1 MNSGRFLTFLL
12 FSSAFM
18 MTAVIL
24 QNYLMPDPQEDVA
37 QQVEVGDGAPQ
48 VENNTEKTDDGNSTP
63 ASREVAGQPAG
74 ASPVEETEAQTAPV
88 ETPTRTSSDE
98 FVTMGSLNP
107 DGLDRYLV
115 TINKLGGTISRVEL
129 NVRDADGRYTYRDLI
144 WEGGYIGCLDPVDTP
159 EGVRVRTVGEGTPA
173 SVAGVMVGDLILSV
187 DEEPITSADDFE
199 DYLESRTKP
208 GSLVKISV
216 KRDGTEKQFEIG
228 LTEKPIQVIR
238 PEPGLVDDQFD
249 FPESFILSLV
259 KPGAIDE
266 AWPELDRDMIDA
278 NWEVSKLTENLVEL
292 KFELSEAKLN
302 ELGYQGPITVFKRYK
317 MPEVPVD
324 APADLT
330 SRTFHLNL
338 EVEIKNG
345 SNQSQQLAYKM
356 DGPTG
361 LTAETWWYANKIHGR
376 QTAIGYIAGARDV
389 VGANG
394 VNSYVFYGCPEIVKG
409 AQKTIT
415 QVDYICDPGNNDV
428 RARELKWVGVDSHY
442 FNVSMI
448 PNVKPGEPFMTNS
461 VWAYVNSRRGELPEI
476 PKNARLQKLVD
487 CTFQMVAPA
496 DLAPGGSLIK
506 SFDVFIGPKD
516 PVVLKQYGLSD
527 VRTFGWFSWCSI
539 VLLKVLHFFY
549 LLTFKTSYGLAII
562 LLTVL
567 VRSLMIPL
575 SRKAALNAQMMQ
587 HLQPQM
593 KEIAD
598 KYKDD
603 MEKRAAAQREL
614 YQKYKFNPFG
624 GCFMMFFQLPVF
636 YGLYKALNVD
646 IALRD
651 QPLIPGMQWCSNL
664 AAPDQLFYWENWMPA
679 VLAAPTGWLGP
690 YFNILPIL
698 TMILFIAQQKL
709 FTPPPT
715 DDQQKMMQKMMTF
728 MMIFMG
734 VMFFKVAA
742 GLCIYFITSSLW
754 GIIERKL
761 LPKPV
766 LDTDKLALDGGN
778 TRALKKQ
785 LKAEAAKT
793 EKRDSEAEARRSRNA
808 ERKKKLKQRGN

>member
-159 EGVRVRTVGEGTPA
+159 DGVRVRTVGEGTPA

>member
-1 MNSGRFLTFLL
+1 VNSGRFLTFLL

-74 ASPVEETEAQTAPV
+74 DAPVEETEAQTAPV

-159 EGVRVRTVGEGTPA
+159 DGVRVRTVGEGTPA
-173 SVAGVMVGDLILSV
+173 SVAGVMVGDLILAV

>member
-12 FSSAFM
+12 FSSVFM

-24 QNYLMPDPQEDVA
+24 QNYLMPEPQENAARQIEGADGEP
-37 QQVEVGDGAPQ
+37 QVKNSELAPQ
-48 VENNTEKTDDGNSTP
+48 DSSVA
-63 ASREVAGQPAG
+63 ASEESEGDSVA
-74 ASPVEETEAQTAPV
+74 VETEDETAPIAA
-88 ETPTRTSSDE
+88 PRRNFSDE

-107 DGLDRYLV
+107 DGQDRYLV
-115 TINKLGGTISRVEL
+115 TINKRGGTISRVEL
-129 NVRDADGRYTYRDLI
+129 NVRDPKGRYTYRDLI
-144 WEGGYIGCLDPVDTP
+144 WEGGYLGCLDPEDTSK
-159 EGVRVRTVGEGTPA
+159 GVRVRTVGEGTPA
-173 SVAGVMVGDLILSV
+173 AVAGVMVGDLIISV
-187 DEEPITSADDFE
+187 DDEPITSADDFQ
-199 DYLESRTKP
+199 DYLENSTKP
-208 GSLVKISV
+208 STVVKMTVNRSGV
-216 KRDGTEKQFEIG
+216 EKPFEIG

-238 PEPGLVDDQFD
+238 PEPGLVDPEFD
-249 FPESFILSLV
+249 FPESFVLSLV

-266 AWPELDRDMIDA
+266 AWPELDGDMRDA
-278 NWEVSKLTENLVEL
+278 NWEVSTITDDLVEL

-302 ELGYQGPITVFKRYK
+302 ALGFQGPITVFKRFE
-317 MPEVPVD
+317 MPVVPVD

-330 SRTFHLNL
+330 SRTFHLKL
-338 EVEIKNG
+338 EVEIRNG
-345 SNQSQQLAYKM
+345 SNQAQQLSYKI

-394 VNSYVFYGCPEIVKG
+394 TNSYVFYGCPEIVKG
-409 AQKTIT
+409 AQKAIP
-415 QVDYICDPGNNDV
+415 DIDFICDPGSNEARD
-428 RARELKWVGVDSHY
+428 RELKWVGVDSHY

-448 PNVKPGEPFMTNS
+448 PKVESGPFMTNS
-461 VWAYVNSRRGELPEI
+461 VWAYVNSRQGVLPEI

-496 DLAPGGSLIK
+496 ELAPGGRLVK

-516 PVVLKQYGLSD
+516 PEVLRQYGLSD

-593 KEIAD
+593 KEITE

-664 AAPDQLFYWENWMPA
+664 AAPDQLFFWENWMPA
-679 VLAAPTGWLGP
+679 VLASPTGWLGP

-728 MMIFMG
+728 MMFFMG
-734 VMFFKVAA
+734 IMFFKVAA

-766 LDTDKLALDGGN
+766 LDTDKLALDGGS
-778 TRALKKQ
+778 TRASRKQ
-785 LKAEAAKT
+785 LKIEAAKT

>member
-63 ASREVAGQPAG
+63 ASRAVAGQPAG
-74 ASPVEETEAQTAPV
+74 ASPVEETEAQTAPA

-129 NVRDADGRYTYRDLI
+129 NVRDADGRFTYRDLI

-159 EGVRVRTVGEGTPA
+159 DGVRVRTVGEGTPA

>member
-1 MNSGRFLTFLL
+1 VNSGRFLTFLL

-24 QNYLMPDPQEDVA
+24 QNYLMPEPEENAA
-37 QQVEVGDGAPQ
+37 QQVEGADEVPQ
-48 VENNTEKTDDGNSTP
+48 AENTEDDSQGNSNALGEPEDIPPNATALGDSDAETTP
-63 ASREVAGQPAG
+63 AA
-74 ASPVEETEAQTAPV
+74 APPRV
-88 ETPTRTSSDE
+88 FSDE

-115 TINKLGGTISRVEL
+115 TINKRGGTISRVEL
-129 NVRDADGRYTYRDLI
+129 NVRDANGRFTYRDLI
-144 WEGGYIGCLDPVDTP
+144 WEGGYLGCLDPEDTS

-173 SVAGVMVGDLILSV
+173 AVAGVLVGDLIFSV
-187 DEEPITSADDFE
+187 DDEPVTSANDFE
-199 DYLESRTKP
+199 DYLENRTKP
-208 GSLVKISV
+208 NSLVKISV
-216 KRDGTEKQFEIG
+216 KRNGAEMHFEIG

-238 PEPGLVDDQFD
+238 PEPGIVDDQYD

-259 KPGAIDE
+259 KPAAIDE
-266 AWPELDRDMIDA
+266 AWPDLDSDMKDA
-278 NWEVSKLTENLVEL
+278 SWEVSKATADLVEL
-292 KFELSEAKLN
+292 KFELSEAKLKA
-302 ELGYQGPITVFKRYK
+302 LGYQGPITVFKRYK
-317 MPEVPVD
+317 MPKVPVD

-330 SRTFHLNL
+330 TRTFHLNL
-338 EVEIKNG
+338 EIEIKNG
-345 SNQSQQLAYKM
+345 SDLAQKLAYKM

-394 VNSYVFYGCPEIVKG
+394 INSYVFYGCPEIVKG
-409 AQKTIT
+409 AQKSIPKFEF
-415 QVDYICDPGNNDV
+415 ICDPGSNDE
-428 RARELKWVGVDSHY
+428 RARQLKWVGVDSHY

-448 PNVKPGEPFMTNS
+448 PTIEGDGPFMTNS
-461 VWAYVNSRRGELPEI
+461 VWAYVNSREGKLPEI

-549 LLTFKTSYGLAII
+549 ILTFKTSYGLAII

-603 MEKRAAAQREL
+603 MEKRSAAQREL

-664 AAPDQLFYWENWMPA
+664 AAPDQLFYWESWSWMPS

-698 TMILFIAQQKL
+698 TMVLFIAQQKL

-728 MMIFMG
+728 MMVFMG
-734 VMFFKVAA
+734 VMFFKVPA

-766 LDTDKLALDGGN
+766 LNTDKLVLDGGS
-778 TRALKKQ
+778 TRATKKL
-785 LKAEAAKT
+785 LKAEAAKS
-793 EKRDSEAEARRSRNA
+793 EQRDSEAETRRVRNA

>member
-24 QNYLMPDPQEDVA
+24 QNYLMPEPQEDVA
-37 QQVEVGDGAPQ
+37 QQVEGGDGAAQ
-48 VENNTEKTDDGNSTP
+48 VEDNTEKTDDGNSTP
-63 ASREVAGQPAG
+63 ASGEVAGQPAG
-74 ASPVEETEAQTAPV
+74 ASPVEETESQTAPV
-88 ETPTRTSSDE
+88 ETPTRTFSDE

-187 DEEPITSADDFE
+187 DGEPITSADDFE
-199 DYLESRTKP
+199 DYLENRTKP

-266 AWPELDRDMIDA
+266 AWPELDGDMRDA

-338 EVEIKNG
+338 EIEIQNG
-345 SNQSQQLAYKM
+345 SNQAQQLAYKM

-409 AQKTIT
+409 AQKTIK
-415 QVDYICDPGNNDV
+415 QVDFICDPGDNDV
-428 RARELKWVGVDSHY
+428 SARELKWVGVDSHY
-442 FNVSMI
+442 FNVSMS
-448 PNVKPGEPFMTNS
+448 PNVEPNEPFMTNS

-664 AAPDQLFYWENWMPA
+664 AAPDQLFYWESWMPA
-679 VLAAPTGWLGP
+679 VLASPTGWLGP

-793 EKRDSEAEARRSRNA
+793 EKRDSEAEARRARNA

>member
-1 MNSGRFLTFLL
+1 VNSGRFLTFLL

-74 ASPVEETEAQTAPV
+74 ASPVEETEAQTAPA

-159 EGVRVRTVGEGTPA
+159 DGVRVRTVGEGTPA

>member
-74 ASPVEETEAQTAPV
+74 ASPVEETEAQTAPA

-159 EGVRVRTVGEGTPA
+159 DGVRVRTVGEGTPA

-292 KFELSEAKLN
+292 KFELSEAKLK